1 MSTLAYAALTNARDT
16 ATPGTSSKTSP
27 GVGTYIDAF
36 AALVPAEVLTLHG
49 LMISLTTITKKD
61 SAGNDVTL
69 IVPAD
74 LHDVQLCFWGL
85 AVLSMILYAGPRLLN
100 KKWDR
105 FDVLRILIP
114 PLAFVGWTM
123 LQKMTAFD
131 AAWPHLQEPGRTLI
145 ALFLG
150 VLLGLASVALAY
162 QADQKGV

>member
-16 ATPGTSSKTSP
+16 AAPNTSTKTSP

-49 LMISLTTITKKD
+49 VIMSLTTITRKD
-61 SAGNDVTL
+61 SDGNDVTL

-74 LHDVQLCFWGL
+74 LHDVQVCFWSL
-85 AVLSMILYAGPRLLN
+85 AILSMILYAGARLIN

-105 FDVLRILIP
+105 FDFLRILIP
-114 PLAFVGWTM
+114 PLAFAGWTM

-131 AAWPHLQEPGRTLI
+131 AAWSHLHEPGRTLI

-162 QADQKGV
+162 QADQKQ